1 LRGYPPS
8 VVARLGGFD
17 PESLRQNLGLA
28 DLDRVPVRR
37 APRWMVRTWR
47 GDVAAMTLP
56 WGIYVRPETLGGDP
70 ARLAKLLS
78 HELVHV
84 RQWRELGTIGFLR
97 RYLGDYWSGRRKG
110 LGHNEAYLAIRFERE
125 AREII
130 STLGR

>member
-1 LRGYPPS
+1 MKGYPPS

-56 WGIYVRPETLGGDP
+56 WGIFVRAETLGGDP
-70 ARLAKLLS
+70 NRLARLLS

-84 RQWRELGTIGFLR
+84 RQWQQFGLLGFLR
-97 RYLGDYWSGRRKG
+97 RYLGYYWSGRRRG
-110 LGHNEAYLAIRFERE
+110 LGHDEAYRAIRFEKE
-125 AREII
+125 AREL
-130 STLGR
+130 SGH

>member
-1 LRGYPPS
+1 MKGYPPS

-17 PESLRQNLGLA
+17 PESLRQKLGLP
-28 DLDRVPVRR
+28 DLDLVPLRR
-37 APRWMVRTWR
+37 APKWMVRTWR

-56 WGIYVRPETLGGDP
+56 WGIYVRSEALGGDP
-70 ARLAKLLS
+70 GRLANLLS

-84 RQWRELGTIGFLR
+84 RQWREFGPIGFLS

-125 AREII
+125 AREV
-130 STLGR
+130 SSN